1 MTAAARAAGV
11 RTRALRL
18 DPRAKLA
25 MLAVANVLMFLHA
38 GPAAQSLAVVLFSLP
53 LLFGGKAAAG
63 VRILAVYGALCAVEW
78 ASALGVDR
86 LSWLHIAGATAAGVC
101 MMMPCLTAGMAMF
114 ATTRPG
120 DMVCAMRRMR
130 APDALVIPVVVMMRF
145 FPTIRHDYRLIRQ
158 SLRLRGFAG
167 GGMALARH
175 PLRSLE
181 YILVPL
187 LMNAANVA
195 RDLTVAGLARGL
207 GAPGESTSMVELR
220 MHAVDWLAVALS
232 LATLAVAAVTG

>member
-1 MTAAARAAGV
+1 M
-11 RTRALRL
+11 
-18 DPRAKLA
+18 
-25 MLAVANVLMFLHA
+25 
-38 GPAAQSLAVVLFSLP
+38 
-53 LLFGGKAAAG
+53 
-63 VRILAVYGALCAVEW
+63 LCAVEW

-86 LSWLHIAGATAAGVC
+86 LPWLHIAGATAAGVC

-195 RDLTVAGLARGL
+195 RDLTVTGLARGL
-207 GAPGESTSMVELR
+207 GAPGEPTSMVELR
-220 MHAVDWLAVALS
+220 MRAVDWLAVALS
-232 LATLAVAAVTG
+232 LAPLAVAAVTG

>member
-1 MTAAARAAGV
+1 
-11 RTRALRL
+11 
-18 DPRAKLA
+18 
-25 MLAVANVLMFLHA
+25 
-38 GPAAQSLAVVLFSLP
+38 
-53 LLFGGKAAAG
+53 
-63 VRILAVYGALCAVEW
+63 
-78 ASALGVDR
+78 
-86 LSWLHIAGATAAGVC
+86 
-101 MMMPCLTAGMAMF
+101 
-114 ATTRPG
+114 
-120 DMVCAMRRMR
+120 MR

-207 GAPGESTSMVELR
+207 GASGEPSSMVELR
-220 MHAVDWLAVALS
+220 MRAVDWLAVALS
-232 LATLAVAAVTG
+232 LAPLAVAAVTG

>member
-53 LLFGGKAAAG
+53 LLFDGKAAAG
-63 VRILAVYGALCAVEW
+63 VRMLAVYGVLCAVEW

-86 LSWLHIAGATAAGVC
+86 LPWLHIAGATAAGVC

-175 PLRSLE
+175 PLQRDRSRL
-181 YILVPL
+181 
-187 LMNAANVA
+187 
-195 RDLTVAGLARGL
+195 
-207 GAPGESTSMVELR
+207 PGFQPEPR
-220 MHAVDWLAVALS
+220 PAVQC
-232 LATLAVAAVTG
+232 

>member
-63 VRILAVYGALCAVEW
+63 VRILAVYGVLCAVEW

-86 LSWLHIAGATAAGVC
+86 LPWLHIAGATAAGVC

-145 FPTIRHDYRLIRQ
+145 FPHN
-158 SLRLRGFAG
+158 
-167 GGMALARH
+167 
-175 PLRSLE
+175 P
-181 YILVPL
+181 P
-187 LMNAANVA
+187 
-195 RDLTVAGLARGL
+195 
-207 GAPGESTSMVELR
+207 
-220 MHAVDWLAVALS
+220 
-232 LATLAVAAVTG
+232 

>member
-1 MTAAARAAGV
+1 MPRQRHAAAGESTQAQ
-11 RTRALRL
+11 AL
-18 DPRAKLA
+18 
-25 MLAVANVLMFLHA
+25 ANQPVIMADRGEEHA

-86 LSWLHIAGATAAGVC
+86 LPWLHIAGATAAGVC

-130 APDALVIPVVVMMRF
+130 APDALVIPVVVMMV
-145 FPTIRHDYRLIRQ
+145 Q
-158 SLRLRGFAG
+158 SRNVHNA
-167 GGMALARH
+167 
-175 PLRSLE
+175 
-181 YILVPL
+181 VP
-187 LMNAANVA
+187 
-195 RDLTVAGLARGL
+195 
-207 GAPGESTSMVELR
+207 STPPSF
-220 MHAVDWLAVALS
+220 LS
-232 LATLAVAAVTG
+232 R

>member
-18 DPRAKLA
+18 DPRAKLT

-63 VRILAVYGALCAVEW
+63 VRMLAVYGVLCAVEW
-78 ASALGVDR
+78 SSVLGVDR
-86 LSWLHIAGATAAGVC
+86 LPWLHIAGATAAGVC

-120 DMVCAMRRMR
+120 DHGHVRHHAPGRHGVRDAPHARARR
-130 APDALVIPVVVMMRF
+130 
-145 FPTIRHDYRLIRQ
+145 
-158 SLRLRGFAG
+158 
-167 GGMALARH
+167 
-175 PLRSLE
+175 
-181 YILVPL
+181 
-187 LMNAANVA
+187 A
-195 RDLTVAGLARGL
+195 RDSRG
-207 GAPGESTSMVELR
+207 GDD
-220 MHAVDWLAVALS
+220 AVLPHDPP
-232 LATLAVAAVTG
+232 

>member
-1 MTAAARAAGV
+1 MTQTAVRVARAHTGS
-11 RTRALRL
+11 LRL

-25 MLAVANVLMFLHA
+25 MLAVANVLMFLYA
-38 GPAAQSLAVVLFSLP
+38 GPAAQSLAVALFSLP
-53 LLFGGKAAAG
+53 LLLGGKAAAG
-63 VRILAVYGALCAVEW
+63 ARMLAVYGALCAVEW

-86 LSWLHIAGATAAGVC
+86 LPWLHIAGATAAGVC

-114 ATTRPG
+114 TTTRPG

-195 RDLTVAGLARGL
+195 RDLTVAGLARPASRRAWSNCACARWIGS
-207 GAPGESTSMVELR
+207 PWR
-220 MHAVDWLAVALS
+220 
-232 LATLAVAAVTG
+232 